1 MEKKLMN
8 PIFSVIVP
16 VYKTEKY
23 LDKCVT
29 SILTQSFEN
38 LELILV
44 DDGSPDNCPQLCDE
58 YALRDKR
65 VKVIHKENGG
75 VSSARNVGI
84 DAARGQ
90 FIWFVDSD
98 DYIEEFALEKLYEEQ
113 NKEYADIYIF
123 NVKNSNELFV
133 GTIDDFLRKY
143 YFNYIVGFE
152 PWNKLYRT
160 SVIKNNRLYFDIQE
174 TIGEDLLFNLSYYKA
189 VYSVSCEVQFYYI
202 GQDYYA
208 YVDRPG
214 SAMNTASK
222 GRIVQQMRIFDKIVR
237 MLSGTISEVNMAYLF
252 WLHLMSG
259 IGQSAR
265 GGLSSREFVRSID
278 WKRYRFYFNQFKQ
291 CQKEFFKNE
300 HASLLGRLRVRLF
313 FATMNVG
320 AYRLAG
326 KVMGL

>member
-1 MEKKLMN
+1 MN

-44 DDGSPDNCPQLCDE
+44 DDGSPDDCPQLCDK
-58 YALRDKR
+58 YALRDRR

-84 DAARGQ
+84 DAARGE

-98 DYIEEFALEKLYEEQ
+98 DYIEQFALEKLYEAQ
-113 NKEYADIYIF
+113 SKEHADMYIF
-123 NVKNSNELFV
+123 NVKNPDELFV

-174 TIGEDLLFNLSYYKA
+174 TIGEDLLFNLSYYKS
-189 VYSVSCEVQFYYI
+189 VYSVPCAGQFYYI
-202 GQDYYA
+202 GQDYYT

-222 GRIVQQMRIFDKIVR
+222 VRLVQQMRIFDKIDR

-265 GGLSSREFVRSID
+265 GGLSSREFAQSID